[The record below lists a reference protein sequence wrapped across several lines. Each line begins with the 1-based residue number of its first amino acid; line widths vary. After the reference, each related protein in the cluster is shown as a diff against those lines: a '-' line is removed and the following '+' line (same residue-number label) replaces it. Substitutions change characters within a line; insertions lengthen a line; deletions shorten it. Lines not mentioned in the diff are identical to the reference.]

1 MVWSVRSDPVRFGS
15 LQETS
20 MCRYISIYIV
30 IYLWM
35 GSKRPRQDTAQ
46 LPPPRFNL
54 FLIVHII
61 VSAFLRVV
69 PTHTQP
75 TGITTRP
82 APPSPSPSAAK
93 SSGRGMAR
101 SRKSP
106 RDRPATTGSRAVPTI
121 CTWSTATMGGAVYF
135 SKGPSMPVWWIMRR
149 RPRQAGRGGGP
160 RRVQVP
166 VPVPVPTKAQTAVA
180 VPARRRDPHRP
191 ADRSRGPS
199 RAGSPGREV
208 LPPRRQE
215 KLAGQPPP
223 LYRYRDRPWRPS
235 RPPGATA
242 PEG

>member
-35 GSKRPRQDTAQ
+35 GSKRTRQDTAQ

-166 VPVPVPTKAQTAVA
+166 VPVPVQIMEAVVVP
-180 VPARRRDPHRP
+180 VPARRRDPRRP
-191 ADRSRGPS
+191 ADSSRGPS
-199 RAGSPGREV
+199 RADSPGREV
-208 LPPRRQE
+208 LPPQRE
-215 KLAGQPPP
+215 KLVVQRPPP
-223 LYRYRDRPWRPS
+223 YRYLSRPWRPS
-235 RPPGATA
+235 RPPAGTA

>member
-1 MVWSVRSDPVRFGS
+1 MS
-15 LQETS
+15 
-20 MCRYISIYIV
+20 
-30 IYLWM
+30 
-35 GSKRPRQDTAQ
+35 
-46 LPPPRFNL
+46 

-61 VSAFLRVV
+61 VLSL
-69 PTHTQP
+69 PSPPIPLHTTH

-93 SSGRGMAR
+93 SSGCGMAR

-166 VPVPVPTKAQTAVA
+166 VPVPVPVPTKAQPAVA

-191 ADRSRGPS
+191 ALDSSRGPS

-215 KLAGQPPP
+215 KLAVQPPP